1 MLITDTYPEGA
12 QRFYGLAGYQ
22 SDGFTAF
29 KKTLPDGATE

>member
-22 SDGFTAF
+22 SDRIQ
-29 KKTLPDGATE
+29 